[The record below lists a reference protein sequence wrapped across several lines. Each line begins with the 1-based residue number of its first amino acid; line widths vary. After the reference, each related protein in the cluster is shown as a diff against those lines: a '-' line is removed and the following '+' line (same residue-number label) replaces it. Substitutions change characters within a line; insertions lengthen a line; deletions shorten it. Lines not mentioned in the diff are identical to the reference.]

1 MLQRLIVLEK
11 VKFTVKTLCQKFPQ
25 VCIGVVQDKM
35 SAPAPPS
42 GAGGATL
49 EGVRV
54 RSPRTNRR
62 SSSTF
67 TDSFQCL

>member
-1 MLQRLIVLEK
+1 MLVTCDTDAIAIN
-11 VKFTVKTLCQKFPQ
+11 CS
-25 VCIGVVQDKM
+25 CVVQEVRM

-62 SSSTF
+62 SFGIKQSPSNNGS
-67 TDSFQCL
+67 DDY

>member
-1 MLQRLIVLEK
+1 
-11 VKFTVKTLCQKFPQ
+11 
-25 VCIGVVQDKM
+25 M

-62 SSSTF
+62 SLVANF
-67 TDSFQCL
+67 TSEWC